1 MKKVI
6 DLLIHLDDHKHDSLG
21 RLFVDS
27 LDDREMKR
35 ELRDYLG
42 AKVTVKQM
50 ALTGHRLRV
59 KVELPDFQTESDNLV
74 RLARD
79 LSSRSRPTAALGQL
93 EEALKIFPLNGTA
106 LKGLGRACYGRADY
120 SGAASFF
127 VRANEVLREDGE
139 ALRALGTISL
149 RAGREATAIT
159 YFERAV
165 SANPN
170 DQAAGQALNQLRE
183 RVAVRFKT
191 AAEAGGAAAAAPA
204 RAAAA
209 PARAAAAP
217 ARAAVVAS
225 RAVPRLRER

>member
-1 MKKVI
+1 MKKMI
-6 DLLIHLDDHKHDSLG
+6 DLLIHLDDHKHDKLG

-27 LDDREMKR
+27 LDDKEMRR

-42 AKVTVKQM
+42 AKITVKQM
-50 ALTGHRLRV
+50 ALNGHRLRV

-79 LSSRSRPTAALGQL
+79 LSNRARPQAALGQL
-93 EEALKIFPLNGTA
+93 EEALKIFPLNGSA

-165 SANPN
+165 HANPK
-170 DQAAGQALNQLRE
+170 DEAAGQALNQLRE
-183 RVAVRFKT
+183 RVAGRFKA
-191 AAEAGGAAAAAPA
+191 AAEAAPAGPA
-204 RAAAA
+204 RAAS
-209 PARAAAAP
+209 AAARP
-217 ARAAVVAS
+217 VGRA
-225 RAVPRLRER
+225 RER